1 MSRDAIHLTVIVFL
15 LLCLGLVMLYS
26 ASGVAAEQNART
38 GDSAYFLKK
47 QATWSAIAILVF
59 LATARIS
66 FEFWAKTRVILFGVT
81 LALLAITLVPGI
93 GHMINGAR
101 RWLTAGG
108 WYFQPSEL
116 AKLTAA
122 IFVCGHLAADPSRV
136 TRFRDGF
143 LPPFVAIMAA
153 CALIVVEPD
162 LGTAAFIG
170 FVLTITMV
178 VGGARPVHLVPPF
191 AAGAG
196 AFAIYAATHLSHVG
210 PRLMTWL
217 NPDSDPLGRG
227 HQIRQS
233 LIALGAG
240 GWWGEGLG
248 RGTQKLFFLPEV
260 HSDFIFPVIGE
271 ELGFLGAVS
280 VLVLYAAF
288 GVVGWRI
295 LSRAQSPFSFLLAFA
310 LTLSIVLQAAFN
322 LMVVTALLPTK
333 GIPLPFLSFGGS
345 SLCFT
350 MAAAGILVNIA
361 NQRSPSADCRLPSK
375 GKRELIRECETK
387 TA

>member
-1 MSRDAIHLTVIVFL
+1 MSRDAVHLTVIVLL

-26 ASGVAAEQNART
+26 ASGVAAAQNART

-59 LATARIS
+59 LATARIP
-66 FEFWAKTRVILFGVT
+66 FEFWSRARVLLFGAT
-81 LALLAITLVPGI
+81 LALLALILVPGV
-93 GHMINGAR
+93 GHMVNGAR
-101 RWLTAGG
+101 RWIHAGG

-122 IFVCGHLAADPSRV
+122 IFVCGHLAADPARV

-143 LPPFVAIMAA
+143 LPPFAAIMAT

-170 FVLTITMV
+170 MVLTITMV
-178 VGGARPVHLVPPF
+178 VGGVRPVHLVPPF
-191 AAGAG
+191 AVGAG
-196 AFAIYAATHLSHVG
+196 GVAVYAATHLSHVG

-217 NPDSDPLGRG
+217 NPESDPLGRG

-240 GWWGEGLG
+240 GWFGEGLG
-248 RGTQKLFFLPEV
+248 RGTQKLYFLPEV

-271 ELGFLGAVS
+271 ELGFLGSVS
-280 VLVLYAAF
+280 VLLLYAGF
-288 GVVGWRI
+288 GVIGWRI
-295 LSRAQSPFSFLLAFA
+295 LSRTRTPFAFLLSFA
-310 LTLSIVLQAAFN
+310 LTLYIVLQAAFN

-361 NQRSPSADCRLPSK
+361 NRNSHGERQ
-375 GKRELIRECETK
+375 
-387 TA
+387 TANG